1 MGSLAILDLNTD
13 IFLFLY
19 SLQFLAEGDWAKPPP
34 CNTPPY
40 TERRFGLRA
49 VKPTLREKRRFDL
62 RARIP
67 AVEPPVLR
75 TAART
80 ASRRDLGS
88 HRAPAVISERVI
100 YGCGYKKIH
109 EKHAHAEYSS
119 LAVRMK
125 ALRLSVLWIDIRR

>member
-67 AVEPPVLR
+67 AVEPPVVVLPVEILYKQSGYCTFRIKQRPNR
-75 TAART
+75 TPR
-80 ASRRDLGS
+80 
-88 HRAPAVISERVI
+88 
-100 YGCGYKKIH
+100 Y
-109 EKHAHAEYSS
+109 
-119 LAVRMK
+119 
-125 ALRLSVLWIDIRR
+125 